1 MDGEKM
7 KDKRK
12 KGKQKKKQRRKL
24 LTEDEFRKLIETGKV
39 SKKDKRLWIERSR
52 KKCTQMHKT

>member
-1 MDGEKM
+1 M

-12 KGKQKKKQRRKL
+12 KGKQRKKKQRRKL

-39 SKKDKRLWIERSR
+39 SKKDKRLWIERR
-52 KKCTQMHKT
+52 KTKK